1 MKLKFGLRARF
12 ILIFLVFSVI
22 ISAASGYI
30 TQKKY
35 EATILKQYQDNAIQ
49 TANLAASFIDGDKF
63 DEYAATLQKD
73 EAYEITQENLNRI
86 RRTQDVVFIYALK
99 VISDTETLYVFDTW
113 DENTPKDSIGRL
125 GGREPYNPEYKG
137 LPMPWKRERQMISLR
152 LPRLR
157 DSGTMQPFTL
167 RF

>member
-1 MKLKFGLRARF
+1 MRMKLKFGLRARF

-35 EATILKQYQDNAIQ
+35 EATILKQYEDNAIQ

-99 VISDTETLYVFDTW
+99 VISDTETL
-113 DENTPKDSIGRL
+113 
-125 GGREPYNPEYKG
+125 
-137 LPMPWKRERQMISLR
+137 
-152 LPRLR
+152 
-157 DSGTMQPFTL
+157 
-167 RF
+167 